1 MDLRKKNVLV
11 IGGGVCGIQS
21 SLDLADMGFN
31 VYLVEKEP
39 SIGGHMAQ
47 LDKTFPTLDC
57 SACILTPKMVDV
69 ARHPNINLLTYSE
82 ITNISKGDRFNV
94 TILRKP
100 RYVEEEKCTG
110 CGICTEHCPIEVA
123 SEFEMKLST
132 RKAIYVPF
140 PQAIPLVFTIDKEH
154 CITCGL
160 CEKMCEAG
168 AINYDQK
175 PINMSVKVESI
186 IVATGFNSFD
196 ARKSGE
202 YGYGRYDNVVTG
214 LEFERLLSAGGP
226 FGGHLARLSDGKIP
240 KRIAF
245 IQCVGSRDEKSGNLN
260 CSRVC
265 CMYST
270 KQAVLAKEHVPGVDI
285 QIFYSD
291 IRAFGKGFE
300 EFYRRSEN
308 EFGVKFIRGFVSEI
322 LEDPDTK
329 NLLLRV
335 EDTETEELI
344 DREFDIVVLSTG
356 LWPRN
361 DIELMEKTLNISRSK
376 DGFFAPAKLQL
387 SSVIATTSGIYIAGA
402 AEGPKDIPD
411 SISQASAAAM
421 KASIS
426 SVRTH
431 IGGITDD

>member
-1 MDLRKKNVLV
+1 
-11 IGGGVCGIQS
+11 
-21 SLDLADMGFN
+21 
-31 VYLVEKEP
+31 
-39 SIGGHMAQ
+39 
-47 LDKTFPTLDC
+47 
-57 SACILTPKMVDV
+57 
-69 ARHPNINLLTYSE
+69 
-82 ITNISKGDRFNV
+82 
-94 TILRKP
+94 
-100 RYVEEEKCTG
+100 
-110 CGICTEHCPIEVA
+110 
-123 SEFEMKLST
+123 
-132 RKAIYVPF
+132 
-140 PQAIPLVFTIDKEH
+140 
-154 CITCGL
+154 
-160 CEKMCEAG
+160 
-168 AINYDQK
+168 
-175 PINMSVKVESI
+175 
-186 IVATGFNSFD
+186 
-196 ARKSGE
+196 
-202 YGYGRYDNVVTG
+202 
-214 LEFERLLSAGGP
+214 
-226 FGGHLARLSDGKIP
+226 
-240 KRIAF
+240 
-245 IQCVGSRDEKSGNLN
+245 
-260 CSRVC
+260 
-265 CMYST
+265 MYST
-270 KQAVLAKEHVPGVDI
+270 KQAVLAKEHVHGVDV

-329 NLLLRV
+329 NLFLRV

-361 DIELMEKTLNISRSK
+361 DIELMEKTLNISRSN
-376 DGFFAPAKLQL
+376 DGFFAPAELQL